1 MFLRVQFQY
10 ISCCSLSVNCVRI
23 AFCNDVSIHLMLQF
37 ILERVGFNSYK
48 AVSIHL
54 MLQFINLL
62 TATQKNLQGFN
73 TSHVVVY
80 HNQICGLS
88 LSCQFQYISCCS
100 LSSFCNVCF
109 RIVLW
114 FQYISCCSLSVGSK
128 VEEIFLPAFQYIS
141 CCSLSCRKCP
151 LTDQHSSFN
160 TSHVVVYPSVE
171 HLCLSVFLRFNTSHV
186 VVYPGRSSFR
196 QVSTRVSIHLMLQ
209 FIKNCAALHNRT
221 FKFQY
226 ISCCSLSWLSLITMF
241 CWIMFQYIS
250 CCSLSL
256 MEWKSCLTSTVS
268 IHLML
273 QFI

>member
-160 TSHVVVYPSVE
+160 TSHVVVYP
-171 HLCLSVFLRFNTSHV
+171 
-186 VVYPGRSSFR
+186 GRSSFR

-226 ISCCSLSWLSLITMF
+226 ISCCSLSIYSQRHL
-241 CWIMFQYIS
+241 
-250 CCSLSL
+250 
-256 MEWKSCLTSTVS
+256 ERLTCFNTSHVVVYPETGTGV
-268 IHLML
+268 
-273 QFI
+273 